1 MAVFLLSYI
10 PVTLYG
16 SYLMYTDL
24 VQTGCDPSG
33 AVLTNETCSPSAFEV
48 FGALMGITFGGAVLP
63 QISASLEAFMGSRSA
78 CFHAL
83 IAINRK
89 TPRDGQDEKVVKRDV
104 LKIKS
109 LQSRSKSLC
118 LPKYVIDSSS
128 LDGLKPKKVSGSI
141 QFKNVS
147 FSYPTRLQAE
157 IYNGLNLDIK
167 AGTTLALCGPSG
179 GGKSTIVQ
187 LIERFYDPSA
197 GTITLDGNNLQ
208 SLNVRWLRQQ
218 IGLVSQEPKLF
229 AMSIEENI
237 KVGRPTATK
246 KEVVEA
252 AKKANAHDFIQSFAQ
267 GNTFSFTSFNF
278 QSSNKVIRIVITNY
292 SMSLY

>member
-16 SYLMYTDL
+16 LYLMYTDL

-63 QISASLEAFMGSRSA
+63 QISASLEAFVGSRSA
-78 CFHAL
+78 CLHAL

-89 TPRDGQDEKVVKRDV
+89 TPRDGQDEKSVKRDV

-118 LPKYVIDSSS
+118 LPKYVIDLSS
-128 LDGLKPKKVSGSI
+128 LDGLRPKKVSGSI
-141 QFKNVS
+141 QLKNVS

-187 LIERFYDPSA
+187 LIERFYDPST
-197 GTITLDGNNLQ
+197 GTITLDGDNLQ
-208 SLNVRWLRQQ
+208 SLNVRWLRQ
-218 IGLVSQEPKLF
+218 
-229 AMSIEENI
+229 
-237 KVGRPTATK
+237 
-246 KEVVEA
+246 
-252 AKKANAHDFIQSFAQ
+252 
-267 GNTFSFTSFNF
+267 
-278 QSSNKVIRIVITNY
+278 
-292 SMSLY
+292 